1 MTRPASTLDD
11 IALLSGLAAD
21 ARDVYFIASGSVRVV
36 NWSYSGRE
44 VSFEDVPAGGHHVR
58 RAGSHRRRA
67 PLRNVVAL
75 EATEVGSVN
84 PDVFMSV
91 ILGNPATARRLLERL
106 TAIVRRST
114 ERIFDLSVNGANI
127 RIYADL
133 LRLADANVRDDNSA
147 EITPIPVHSDTAAR
161 VSTTRET
168 VARVM
173 GDLSRRD
180 LVTRAKDR
188 LIVTDIDRL
197 AELIEE

>member
-21 ARDVYFIASGSVRVV
+21 ARDVYFIASGGVRVV

-44 VSFEDVPAGGHHVR
+44 ASFEDIPAGGTTFGEL
-58 RAGSHRRRA
+58 AAIDGA
-67 PLRNVVAL
+67 PRSATVVAL

-91 ILGNPATARRLLERL
+91 ILGNPASARRLLERL

-114 ERIFDLSVNGANI
+114 ERIFNLSVKGANI

-147 EITPIPVHSDTAAR
+147 EITPIPVHSDIAAR

-180 LVTRAKDR
+180 LLTRAKDR
-188 LIVTDIDRL
+188 LIVTPISICWRN
-197 AELIEE
+197 